1 MSVNPGFQMFPD
13 ISDRMIDANDEEYF
27 DIYTVEHHMGQTKA
41 FKNSFNKVI
50 IVTMVNLYVY
60 IFLLFTFNL
69 FVGFHNWDVF
79 RDNIIHEW
87 DLFYKKYF
95 Y

>member
-50 IVTMVNLYVY
+50 IVTMVKLCLH
-60 IFLLFTFNL
+60 FLVVHIQLICGISQLGCFS
-69 FVGFHNWDVF
+69 
-79 RDNIIHEW
+79 
-87 DLFYKKYF
+87 
-95 Y
+95 